1 MGERVDG
8 SGSGP
13 EWQAPTCQTEVDF
26 KMREK
31 IQHIPHPGLR
41 NIKTALAAT
50 FCIVVYL
57 LIGRAEG
64 LPLACIAVIICV
76 QDSVD
81 KSWKVGR
88 DRAVGTLLGGIF
100 ASFAG
105 LIYEMEHHLA
115 IAAAVAFVGIVLFIF
130 ICNLLKIEG
139 SITIGLATY
148 IIILFGPGAADMGP
162 LLLAGNRTL
171 DTMVG
176 ILVGYMVN
184 VLLFRPR
191 PERHRG
197 TDTVNPAFHY
207 EHRKASHHKTV
218 RWDGGETQELY
229 IYPEDAIYQGHA
241 FEFRV
246 AVNHGAAER
255 SCFRKF
261 PGFKRR
267 VMLLDGEMHLEHK
280 GHHSVTMGQYEQDV
294 SLGDWET
301 ECRGRSTDMS
311 LLTAEHVTGRLELLC
326 YNDKAEQNNGKFVS
340 FYSLADGVKLYFTN
354 QGGTYKEELAKG
366 DYVLVSWFENGA
378 EDYTVEVRH
387 EAGETERPLVLMV
400 VVEYV
405 QGETMDTM

>member
-1 MGERVDG
+1 
-8 SGSGP
+8 
-13 EWQAPTCQTEVDF
+13 
-26 KMREK
+26 MREK
-31 IQHIPHPGLR
+31 IRMIPHPGLR

-50 FCIVVYL
+50 FCIVAYL
-57 LIGRAEG
+57 LIGRVEG
-64 LPLACIAVIICV
+64 LPLACIAIVICV

-81 KSWKVGR
+81 KSWRMGR

-100 ASFAG
+100 ASLAG

-148 IIILFGPGAADMGP
+148 IIILFGPSPAEMGP
-162 LLLAGNRTL
+162 LLLAVNRTL

-176 ILVGYMVN
+176 ILVGCTVN

-197 TDTVNPAFHY
+197 ADAVNPVFHY
-207 EHRKASHHKTV
+207 ERRKASHHKTV
-218 RWDGGETQELY
+218 RWDGGETRELY
-229 IYPEDAIYQGHA
+229 IYPEDALYQAHA

-246 AVNHGAAER
+246 AVGCGVTEQ

-280 GHHSVTMGQYEQDV
+280 AHHSVTLGQYEQDV

-301 ECRGRSTDMS
+301 ECRGRSTDIT
-311 LLTAEHVTGRLELLC
+311 LLTGEKIKGNLELLC

-340 FYSLADGVKLYFTN
+340 FYSLVDGAKLYFTN
-354 QGGTYKEELAKG
+354 QGEIYKEELAKG
-366 DYVLVSWFENGA
+366 DYVIVSWFENGT
-378 EDYTVEVRH
+378 ESYTVEARH
-387 EAGETERPLVLMV
+387 EAGEIERPLVLMITA
-400 VVEYV
+400 EYV
-405 QGETMDTM
+405 QDE